1 MPSGPRIQN
10 WQVLRPV
17 AKVGRLNKYIDV
29 PPFSEQCFRPNVSLD
44 VTALQAAY
52 ITPNVNYSGHAG
64 FTFECWIKNV
74 SPISSQE
81 QTICRNHRS
90 IENDDQW
97 KLCLMDSK
105 LVFTWLDATSLT
117 EVSVTSIDLLPHG
130 EWCHVGVSWS
140 SAGVILYINGQVST
154 RFYGDG
160 TDFYVDGL
168 FVTNIEDG
176 VDLYVDGVQVLASQT
191 LAMAQAVNSVYL
203 FSIGSSSLTP
213 PTALY
218 VGYIAEMRYW
228 STVQTDEN
236 ILYKYNK
243 PRNKTAADGV
253 DDELTWYFSMTDYD
267 SVYIYEDIA
276 RSSKI
281 TLFLSTVLISTEEY
295 PPLVYGASFV
305 PLVFHVVGGKEHSL
319 KYPVGGL
326 NSLNCALV
334 VAWEDEDG
342 TYQRRHLN
350 LPNGVDINP
359 PTLEYQGERLP
370 ADYDLEV
377 WNIDGQDDVTSTAT
391 IRLTTSVSLPRT
403 SPDNSTQTALTTLTE
418 DTTLA
423 QPFPLVFPLTFNTQQ
438 TY

>member
-1 MPSGPRIQN
+1 MSSGPRIQN

-29 PPFSEQCFRPNVSLD
+29 PAFSEQCFKPNQSLYLN
-44 VTALQAAY
+44 ALQSAY
-52 ITPNVNYSGHAG
+52 VTLGESHSGHAG
-64 FTFECWIKNV
+64 FTFECWIKNL
-74 SPISSQE
+74 SPIASDE
-81 QTICRNHRS
+81 QIIFSNVTVNPTGY
-90 IENDDQW
+90 QW
-97 KLCLMDSK
+97 KLAILDSK
-105 LVFTWLDATSLT
+105 LVFSWRDATSLAYIT
-117 EVSVTSIDLLPHG
+117 LTSIDLLPHG

-140 SAGVILYINGQVST
+140 SAEVVLYINGLVST

-168 FVTNIEDG
+168 FVSNISEG
-176 VDLYVDGVQVLASQT
+176 VDLYVDGVQVLAGQT
-191 LAMAQAVNSVYL
+191 LALVQDVSNTYISL
-203 FSIGSSSLTP
+203 IGSSFALTGFF
-213 PTALY
+213 
-218 VGYIAEMRYW
+218 VGYIGELRYW
-228 STVQTDEN
+228 SAVQTDTD
-236 ILYKYNK
+236 IAYKFNK
-243 PRNKTAADGV
+243 PRSTTGLDTN
-253 DDELTWYFSMTDYD
+253 LTYYFSMTKDNGSYVTEEI
-267 SVYIYEDIA
+267 SGTA
-276 RSSKI
+276 QLPI
-281 TLFLSTVLISTEEY
+281 TVDTVISTEEY

-319 KYPVGGL
+319 KYPVSGL
-326 NSLNCALV
+326 SDLNCALV
-334 VAWEDEDG
+334 VAWLDEDG

-350 LPNGVDINP
+350 LPDGVDINP

-423 QPFPLVFPLTFNTQQ
+423 EPFPLVFPLTFNTQQ